1 MSRIRQPRGRDR
13 HHSQGGFT
21 LIEVVVSIA
30 LLAIIGGVMGAAY
43 SVGLKAFA
51 KGGTTDRFAGAGDQ
65 MVFEQLLGK
74 DVTRASCIQYSGGTQ
89 YGSCGAGFA
98 NATIATACSGSGT
111 LCVAWPQS
119 IATPPP
125 TCHVAV
131 YTTASNKVR
140 RQEYTAPQSAG
151 IPTSL
156 NSTGVTTDT
165 VSLSVSVQAVTPPSG
180 GANSWVGSLTVAVT
194 NTGVSSGQPTDTL
207 VLHPLASDPA
217 GSAANVTSSGRI
229 C

>member
-1 MSRIRQPRGRDR
+1 MLRQPRRRDR

-30 LLAIIGGVMGAAY
+30 VLAIIGAVMGAAY

-74 DVTRASCIQYSGGTQ
+74 DVTRASCIEYSSTK
-89 YGSCGAGFA
+89 YGSCGAAFA
-98 NATIATACSGSGT
+98 NGTITTACSGSGT

-140 RQEYTAPQSAG
+140 RQEYTAPLSG
-151 IPTSL
+151 GGVTSV
-156 NSTGVTTDT
+156 NSTGVTADT
-165 VSLSVSVQAVTPPSG
+165 VSLSVSVQTVTPPSG
-180 GANSWVGSLTVAVT
+180 GPNWVGSLTVAVT
-194 NTGVSSGQPTDTL
+194 NTGVSAGQPTDTL
-207 VLHPLASDPA
+207 ILHPLATDPA
-217 GSAANVTSSGRI
+217 GPAANITSSGGRI